1 MLKAGVIGAGRMGK
15 IHIENILHNIPN
27 IRLKLVADINID
39 DELKKW
45 ASEMG
50 VLKLTKDANE
60 IFNDPEINI
69 VIIASSTDTHTM
81 FIKKAAQVK
90 KDVFC
95 EKPIDTDLKRIRETL
110 KIVREAGIKLMIGFN
125 RRFDIHFKRV
135 REIVKSGQIGEP
147 HIIKVT
153 ARDPVIPP
161 IEYVKTSG
169 GMFIDMTIHDWDM
182 VCFQAGSEVDEVYA
196 SGAVLIDPEIGKAG
210 DVDTAAIMLKLK
222 NGAIGMID
230 NSRQAVYGYDQRVE
244 VFGSKGCAIAGN
256 EPSNTVRLYTAET
269 IKEDNIPYFFLERYM
284 ESYAAELQHL
294 IDCVRDNKEPS
305 PNGDDGYQ
313 TVLVAKAVEK
323 SFKENRPVKISEH
336 YSNFHDFF
344 SFLLTRITATESS
357 PSIKNRL

>member
-1 MLKAGVIGAGRMGK
+1 MGVIGAGRMGK
-15 IHIENILHNIPN
+15 IHIENILRNIPDLE
-27 IRLKLVADINID
+27 LKVVADINID
-39 DELKKW
+39 DKMKKW
-45 ASEMG
+45 AQELG
-50 VLKLTKDANE
+50 VKKLINDASE
-60 IFNDPEINI
+60 IFNDPEIE
-69 VIIASSTDTHTM
+69 VVVIASSTDTH
-81 FIKKAAQVK
+81 IKLIREAAKAK

-110 KIVREAGIKLMIGFN
+110 KIVKEEGIKLMIGFN
-125 RRFDIHFKRV
+125 RRFDINFKRV
-135 REIVKSGQIGEP
+135 REIVKSGQIGNP

-153 ARDPVIPP
+153 ARDPATPP

-196 SGAVLIDPEIGKAG
+196 CGAVLIDPEIGKVG
-210 DVDTAAIMLKLK
+210 DVDTVAIILKLK

-256 EPSNTVRLYTAET
+256 EPSNTVRVYTAEKT
-269 IKEDNIPYFFLERYM
+269 NEDNIPYFFLERYM
-284 ESYAAELQHL
+284 ESYAAELQHF

-323 SFKENRPVKISEH
+323 SYEENRPVKISEIE
-336 YSNFHDFF
+336 DQ
-344 SFLLTRITATESS
+344 I
-357 PSIKNRL
+357 